1 MCMVEKLKLS
11 TTISNVLSNKLDT
24 FDFSIMFIIERP
36 HEQAHYKK
44 VYTVQKKRFF
54 CSSFSN
60 YDNFFSNQ
68 VLRLGL
74 NNT

>member
-1 MCMVEKLKLS
+1 MVEKLKLS

-44 VYTVQKKRFF
+44 VYTVQKKIFF
-54 CSSFSN
+54 FVLPSQIMITFSAIK
-60 YDNFFSNQ
+60 YY
-68 VLRLGL
+68 V
-74 NNT
+74 